1 MMKYFIE
8 KFRQLLAG
16 YNAIQRLG
24 IYAVFST
31 SCSLCLLSYSPVGWF
46 VIAMALSWILGQVVQ
61 RLPSHIPEKYI
72 FKLLDIIDYVEDI
85 IKRFITK
92 STTTVTK
99 HKSVRATA
107 ALNNSLTDSRFCED
121 FFRAPEN
128 EARVCIQYIVRDFI
142 NSWYKEYI
150 SSENEPIEEAQEIL
164 EQLTIQTFDR
174 LKKIDIIPFVKLVI
188 TRFQKHVSDYLQAQ
202 EHWKQQPYFRSKR
215 SKNKPEFKKIKGLV
229 PAFQVTSEVNFKH
242 RHFVCASSHSVT
254 YTVCTIHSINVN
266 DFKQS

>member
-1 MMKYFIE
+1 MMKDFIE
-8 KFRQLLAG
+8 NFRQLLAG

-24 IYAVFST
+24 IYVVFST
-31 SCSLCLLSYSPVGWF
+31 SCSLCLLSYTPVVWF
-46 VIAMALSWILGQVVQ
+46 VIAMTLSWIFVQVVQ
-61 RLPSHIPEKYI
+61 RLPYHIPEKYI
-72 FKLLDIIDYVEDI
+72 FKFLDMIDYVEDI
-85 IKRFITK
+85 IKRFVTK
-92 STTTVTK
+92 STTVVTK

-107 ALNNSLTDSRFCED
+107 ASNNTLRDSRFCED
-121 FFRAPEN
+121 SFRAPEN

-202 EHWKQQPYFRSKR
+202 DHWKQQPYFRSKR

-229 PAFQVTSEVNFKH
+229 HAFQVTLKV
-242 RHFVCASSHSVT
+242 RLITDVVCVSSHSVI
-254 YTVCTIHSINVN
+254 YTVCTI
-266 DFKQS
+266 